1 MSTRN
6 LTTSNSERVTN
17 LIDPKGI
24 ELHFEKANI
33 AAETV
38 EKGKGLILIGVITA
52 GTELNAAKAAIPH
65 GEWMSWLKKN
75 WNYSHSLANKY
86 MRAANSERVTNLTEP
101 VSMRQAFALSMLSND
116 LDEDSAVL
124 SAPKTGQVT
133 VVDPQESSSAV
144 PEAPAVKHEADTPTA
159 APPTIARTSAE
170 TRRTPEARKPRT
182 QPVAVTAEL
191 VEESAEIATVVRT
204 DDRDGLLEACCRIVP
219 ATAILR
225 YLINIC
231 PPGAAVKL
239 GKQLREAADTVN
251 PSTKFRPPDV
261 EEVAAYCE
269 ERRTSGATT
278 ARVDPETFVAHYRA
292 RGWKL
297 NDGNKMQDWRGA
309 VITWE
314 KREKNSNG
322 RSNRNSTALTG
333 ADW

>member
-1 MSTRN
+1 MN
-6 LTTSNSERVTN
+6 G
-17 LIDPKGI
+17 LIDVKGV

-75 WNYSHSLANKY
+75 WNYSHSLANKF

-144 PEAPAVKHEADTPTA
+144 PEAPAVEHEADTPTA
-159 APPTIARTSAE
+159 TPPTIARTSAE

-191 VEESAEIATVVRT
+191 VEESAEIPTVVRT
-204 DDRDGLLEACCRIVP
+204 DDRDGLLEACCRTCRP
-219 ATAILR
+219 TQILR
-225 YLINIC
+225 VLISAC
-231 PPGAAVKL
+231 APESAAEL
-239 GKQLREAADTVN
+239 GKLLRKAADTVD
-251 PSTKFRPPDV
+251 PPKKFVPPEV
-261 EEVAAYCE
+261 EEVAGYCE
-269 ERRTSGATT
+269 ERRKSGKTK
-278 ARVDPETFVAHYRA
+278 VIIDPEYFVAHYSA

-297 NDGNKMQDWRGA
+297 SDGNKMQDWRGA

-314 KREKNSNG
+314 NNQKKERSHG

-333 ADW
+333 SDW